1 MSLEALGIFL
11 ALAGVAAYVQTVTG
25 FAFGLVMMGAVA
37 LGGLLPLPDAA
48 VMIGLLS
55 LVNTGQMV
63 LHGGWRHVAR
73 HELGLVLVA
82 SLPTLAIGYFLLE
95 WLADT
100 RADILKIALGTAIM
114 ASSLQL
120 AVQRKALA
128 RQSPDASFVG
138 FGIVSGLMSG
148 LFSTGGPPLV
158 YHFYRQPLPAVR
170 IRETLVAAF
179 SVSQLVRLSLVAASG
194 NIPPPSTLAGAAAVP
209 VVMAVTYGARR
220 WPPPLSAATSKAV
233 VFVLLFLSG
242 LSLALPA
249 ALRLPAG

>member
-1 MSLEALGIFL
+1 MSAQSLAVFL

-25 FAFGLVMMGAVA
+25 FAFGLVMMGAIA
-37 LGGLLPLPDAA
+37 LFGLLPLPDAA
-48 VMIGLLS
+48 VMVGLLS
-55 LVNTGQMV
+55 LVNTTQMV

-73 HELGLVLVA
+73 HALRLVLVA
-82 SLPTLAIGYFLLE
+82 SLPLLVVGYVLLE

-100 RADILKIALGTAIM
+100 RADALRIALGIVIM

-120 AVQRKALA
+120 AMRRKALD
-128 RQSPDASFVG
+128 RPSPDASFVG

-158 YHFYRQPLPAVR
+158 YHFYRQPMPVAR

-179 SVSQLVRLSLVAASG
+179 GIAQLVRLSLVVLAG
-194 NIPPPSTLAGAAAVP
+194 NIPPPSTLAGVAAVP
-209 VVMAVTYGARR
+209 VVMAMTYAARR
-220 WPPPLSAATSKAV
+220 WPPPLPDKLLKV
-233 VFVLLFLSG
+233 IVFVLLFLSG

-249 ALRLPAG
+249 ALRLLAS

>member
-1 MSLEALGIFL
+1 MSAQSLAAFL
-11 ALAGVAAYVQTVTG
+11 ALAGLAAYVQTVAG

-48 VMIGLLS
+48 VMVGLLS
-55 LVNTGQMV
+55 LVNTAQMV

-73 HELGLVLVA
+73 RELRLVLST
-82 SLPTLAIGYFLLE
+82 SLPTLILGYFLLE

-100 RADILKIALGTAIM
+100 RADALKVALGVTIM
-114 ASSLQL
+114 GASLQL
-120 AVQRKALA
+120 AMRRTALA
-128 RQSPDASFVG
+128 RQSPDASFIG
-138 FGIVSGLMSG
+138 IGIVSGLMSG

-158 YHFYRQPLPAVR
+158 HHFYRQPMPVVR

-179 SVSQLVRLSLVAASG
+179 GIAQVVRLSMVAATG
-194 NIPPPSTLAGAAAVP
+194 NIPPPSTFTGLAAVP
-209 VVMAVTYGARR
+209 VVMAMTFIARR
-220 WPPPLSAATSKAV
+220 WPPPLADKTLKMI

-249 ALRLPAG
+249 GLRLFAG